1 MATWKKILLEGD
13 AVTEN
18 LATDNLTQSSSVRTY
33 TVGSSKRIVFS
44 NGAVQFSDGS
54 AVSHQVT
61 GGVFDAMSANGIRLS
76 DGDND
81 YHIDLKPKS
90 ELTGSYTITLPNA
103 APGSANRILEA
114 NATGDLSW
122 IDTPSGSGSGTTIN
136 NNADNRV
143 ITGSGTANTLEA
155 ESDLTFN
162 NSTGQLDVSG
172 RGVFGGHITI
182 SPNNNAFQGKRTD
195 SQVRQLIKCNASGNT
210 EVGNSNEKTLLQG
223 SVIDAQSLELICG
236 TLNAEKIDA
245 APVSSP
251 SAGDI
256 GKGAEVLVVA
266 ASQTVQA
273 GKAYY
278 LNSSSNWSGADKD
291 VEAAASG
298 FLVMATGSDANNGML
313 IRGIISPNSLQGS
326 PSVGDKIY
334 LGDNSTFT
342 SDISGFTDGDF
353 IRVVGHYIAT
363 DLIYFNPSQEYI
375 ELA

>member
-1 MATWKKILLEGD
+1 MATWKKILVEGD

-18 LATDNLTQSSSVRTY
+18 LSTDNLTQSDGLRTY

-44 NGAVQFSDGS
+44 DGAVQFSDGS

-76 DGDND
+76 DGDNSN
-81 YHIDLKPKS
+81 YIDIKPKS
-90 ELTGSYTITLPNA
+90 SLTGDYTITLPNGSPGA
-103 APGSANRILEA
+103 ANKILESDA
-114 NATGDLSW
+114 NGNLSW

-136 NNADNRV
+136 NNADNFV
-143 ITGSGTANTLEA
+143 ITGSGTANTLNA
-155 ESDLTFN
+155 ESNLTFN
-162 NSTGQLDVSG
+162 NSTGQLDVAG
-172 RGVFGGHITI
+172 RVAAGGHITLTA
-182 SPNNNAFQGKRTD
+182 NNTVLKGKTSSGAFRD
-195 SQVRQLIKCNASGNT
+195 LIKCNASGNT
-210 EVGNSNEKTLLQG
+210 EVGNSDEKTLLQG

-256 GKGAEVLVVA
+256 GKGAEVLDVA

-298 FLVMATGSDANNGML
+298 FLVMATGNDASNGML
-313 IRGIISPNSLQGS
+313 IRGIICPSGLQGS